1 MKKIPKIIHQIW
13 VGDQDERPAKMM
25 QTWKDMNPDWEYK
38 LWTDDNLPP
47 LKAQAQF
54 DKMVQL
60 HGKADIL
67 RYEIL
72 YQEGGFYIDADSQC
86 VLPLEDFLL
95 NNDSFACYENEQVR
109 GGLIANGYLAATKG
123 NDLMKLLTHMINRI
137 PDINK
142 TDAWIMTGPQL
153 LTTIVNQFNY
163 KELTVYPSHY
173 FIPKHHSG
181 IEYTGNGKVFA
192 KQYWG
197 STFGYA
203 NIPK

>member
-1 MKKIPKIIHQIW
+1 MIPKVIHQIW
-13 VGDQDERPAKMM
+13 LGDQTQRPSNLMK
-25 QTWKDMNPDWEYK
+25 TWEDMNPEWEYK
-38 LWTDDNLPP
+38 LWTEENLPK
-47 LKAQAQF
+47 LKCKEQF
-54 DKMVQL
+54 DNMKQL

-72 YQEGGFYIDADSQC
+72 FQEGGFYIDADSEC
-86 VLPLEDFLL
+86 ILPLEDFLL
-95 NNDSFACYENEQVR
+95 DNDSFAGYENEQVR
-109 GGLIANGYLAATKG
+109 GGLIANGYIASTKG
-123 NDLMKLLTHMINRI
+123 NDLMWILMSKILKI
-137 PDINK
+137 PNINK

-153 LTTIVNQFNY
+153 LTNVVREIGYTD
-163 KELTVYPSHY
+163 LTVYPSHY

-181 IEYTGNGKVFA
+181 VEYQGDGKVFA